1 MNGTAMRRCS
11 RPTVSMTNI
20 EAIRK
25 APMDEMIVFLV
36 HGTSTGLLDTSGSI
50 GDHMIDDNDARVLKG
65 HQNVIC
71 MWCYASEDAR
81 YNKHQGFYT
90 GMFLL

>member
-1 MNGTAMRRCS
+1 MLTYEY
-11 RPTVSMTNI
+11 NI
-20 EAIRK
+20 YRSERNR
-25 APMDEMIVFLV
+25 
-36 HGTSTGLLDTSGSI
+36 LLDTSGSI

-71 MWCYASEDAR
+71 IWCYASEDAR
-81 YNKHQGFYT
+81 YNKLQGFYT